1 MDIKN
6 AIDEVIGNLP
16 NDFVLKPFLDMHKAE
31 VGTMLLTEYNEVE
44 RDELILKKGIEKGNL
59 NAIISMMNK
68 LKLTAEQAMDVLSIP
83 KEEYNYYKNAID
95 KA

>member
-1 MDIKN
+1 
-6 AIDEVIGNLP
+6 
-16 NDFVLKPFLDMHKAE
+16 
-31 VGTMLLTEYNEVE
+31 MLLTEYNEVE
-44 RDELILKKGIEKGNL
+44 RDEFILKKGIEKGNL